1 MTSKNPAQTPLNE
14 PPTEWPDRHVILHVS
29 DLHFGPPF
37 VPHVGEELLRVA
49 EILDPSLVVVSGD
62 LTQRATRSQFEEARA
77 FLDRLPDVPTLVV
90 PGNHDVPLYR
100 IAERLR
106 TPHRLYREIIT
117 DDLNPV
123 LRVPGAT
130 LVGLD
135 STNPRQAISN
145 GRLTKRQLDAC
156 AEVFRTAPPED
167 VRIMVTHH
175 HLAQAPDA
183 LNDRTLRG
191 ARMAM
196 KRLIEMGVEIVL
208 GGHLHRAFI
217 GSSLDFFFGSHRD
230 RGVTVV
236 QSGTST
242 SRRGRGRERERNSFN
257 LIEVSRDELVVTHFL
272 FFEADEHFGPI
283 SRHVFPRHGRR
294 LPRPASA
301 RP

>member
-1 MTSKNPAQTPLNE
+1 VRPDSLGSK
-14 PPTEWPDRHVILHVS
+14 PDGAGLEEAERLVILHVS

-37 VPHVGEELLRVA
+37 VPRVGEELLRVA
-49 EILDPSLVVVSGD
+49 SRLNPSVVVVSGD
-62 LTQRATRSQFEEARA
+62 LTQRATRDQFEQARS
-77 FLDRLPDVPTLVV
+77 FLNLLPAVPRIVV

-100 IAERLR
+100 VLERLR
-106 TPHRLYREIIT
+106 RPHQLYKEII
-117 DDLNPV
+117 DEDLNPV

-145 GRLTKRQLDAC
+145 GRLTRSQLDAC
-156 AEVFRTAPPED
+156 VGIFETAPPD
-167 VRIMVTHH
+167 DIRIVVTHH

-191 ARMAM
+191 VRLAM
-196 KRLIEMGVEIVL
+196 KRFIEMGVEIVL

-230 RGVTVV
+230 RGVTII

-294 LPRPASA
+294 LPPPAAVSS
-301 RP
+301 